1 MSLKIKHV
9 CVIGLGTVGYPTAE
23 YIAQRGFD
31 VIGYDII
38 NKPSK
43 TFIVT
48 DDWDK
53 IPEDVDVYVITVPT
67 LWDKKVLIFRPC
79 MMHTQRYLD
88 PIKMPL

>member
-1 MSLKIKHV
+1 MSLKFKHV

-48 DDWDK
+48 DNWDR
-53 IPEDVDVYVITVPT
+53 IPKDVDVYVITVPT
-67 LWDKKVLIFRPC
+67 LWDEKNQKS
-79 MMHTQRYLD
+79 
-88 PIKMPL
+88 